1 MADPV
6 NFSDLSALL
15 GADVDP
21 TDKVL
26 IQHLDG
32 GEPAPDKFFTIELGE
47 LSEAIAALIEPT
59 LKRFEYKT
67 AAFTAVSLKQYI
79 VKASASLD
87 ITLPATPTV
96 GDSVVITDF
105 SNTFGSHTVTVLRNG
120 NLIESQGD
128 DLVLN
133 VARSTTTLLFVGG
146 SAGWKI
152 NVLP

>member
-15 GADVDP
+15 GVDVDS

-32 GEPAPDKFFTIELGE
+32 GEPAPNKFFTIELGE
-47 LSEAIAALIEPT
+47 LSEAIASLIEPT

-67 AAFTAVSLKQYI
+67 AAFTAEACKQYI
-79 VKASASLD
+79 VKASAALE

-96 GDSVVITDF
+96 GDSIVVADF
-105 SNTFGSHTVTVLRNG
+105 LDTFGSYTVTALRNS
-120 NLIESQGD
+120 NLIESQTD
-128 DLVLN
+128 DLSFNL
-133 VARSTTTLLFVGG
+133 ARSTTTLLFVGG
-146 SAGWKI
+146 SVGWKI
-152 NVLP
+152 SVLP

>member
-47 LSEAIAALIEPT
+47 LSEAIATLIEPT
-59 LKRFEYKT
+59 LKRFEYKDSSF
-67 AAFTAVSLKQYI
+67 AAVSLRQYI
-79 VKASASLD
+79 VKASAALE

-96 GDSVVITDF
+96 GDSIVITDF
-105 SNTFGSHTVTVLRNG
+105 ANSFGVYNVTVLRNG

-128 DLVLN
+128 NLVLN